1 MDQQVIKPVER
12 FFTAFGQGDLT
23 SLLET
28 LHDDIIIEVEGP
40 ASVPIYRT
48 YQGKVEARRFIEAL
62 GRSFQTQQ
70 FEIQTLM
77 GQENIV
83 MAAGAFQHLVVSTGK
98 LFKSGWALR
107 CEIKDDKIAHYRF
120 FENTAAAVEAFQT
133 A

>member
-12 FFTAFGQGDLT
+12 FFTAFGQGDLD

-28 LHDDIIIEVEGP
+28 LHEDIIIEVEGP
-40 ASVPIYRT
+40 ASLPVYRT
-48 YQGKVEARRFIEAL
+48 YRGKTEARRFIEEL

-70 FEIQTLM
+70 FDIQTLM
-77 GQENIV
+77 GQENTV
-83 MAAGAFQHLVVSTGK
+83 MAAGAFQHLVVPTGK
-98 LFKSGWALR
+98 TFKSAWALR

-120 FENTAAAVEAFQT
+120 YENTAAAVEAFQT